1 MRLRTMSMVGLV
13 VLALPLAACGS
24 DSGSAGPSASTSA
37 SVSAPVG
44 AATSSLPPL
53 PAVPSM
59 SPGSMDL
66 PPAPDAAAVLAALKG
81 LTQAQAE
88 AKATAAGYTVRIASV
103 DGQPR
108 ALTMDY
114 SPSRINL
121 DITGG
126 VVTGATVG

>member
-1 MRLRTMSMVGLV
+1 ME
-13 VLALPLAACGS
+13 
-24 DSGSAGPSASTSA
+24 
-37 SVSAPVG
+37 
-44 AATSSLPPL
+44 LPPT
-53 PAVPSM
+53 
-59 SPGSMDL
+59 
-66 PPAPDAAAVLAALKG
+66 PDAAAVLAALKG
-81 LTQAQAE
+81 LTQEQAE
-88 AKATAAGYTVRIASV
+88 AKVTAAGYTIRIASV